1 MVAIPR
7 LRRRRRKA
15 REAVRRG
22 AVGAPPGVLVADP
35 QARPSVFSALGI
47 GEGRSE
53 LRTGISLE
61 EALAARKA
69 WPLVWIDCT
78 GLADIEDIQALG
90 AAFGLHPLSLE
101 DVVNTD
107 QRPKC
112 EVFDDLAF
120 VVLRMVHS
128 SEDGG
133 EAESEQLSIFFG
145 EGFVLTFQERPGDAF
160 SPVRERIARGAPRIL
175 TGHGDYLAY
184 ALIDAVVDAYFPLV
198 DAQTARIETL
208 EDEIF
213 ADVDAVQVPE
223 LHAMARDMLQ
233 QKRWLRP
240 TRDAIGVIMRI
251 DRPWLRAETK
261 TYLRDVQDHAD
272 QLIDLNDTDRDTV
285 SGLVDLHMT
294 LSSARTNEVINLLT
308 IVSTIFI
315 PLSFLAGVWGMNF
328 DPAKSRWNMPL
339 TQSPYGYPIA
349 LGIMALVAIGLLG
362 YFRRRRWI

>member
-1 MVAIPR
+1 MAMVSG
-7 LRRRRRKA
+7 LNGRRKQR
-15 REAVRRG
+15 REAVKRS
-22 AVGAPPGVLVADP
+22 AVGAPPGLLVADP
-35 QARPSVFSALGI
+35 EAQPSVFSVLGI

-53 LRTGISLE
+53 LTTGVPLDQ
-61 EALAARKA
+61 ALAAREQ

-78 GLADIEDIQALG
+78 GLADIESIKALG

-120 VVLRMVHS
+120 VILRMVHS
-128 SEDGG
+128 NGDGSES
-133 EAESEQLSIFFG
+133 ESEQLSVFFG
-145 EGFVLTFQERPGDAF
+145 DGFVLTFQERPGDAF
-160 SPVRERIARGAPRIL
+160 SPVRERIAKGAPRIL
-175 TGHGDYLAY
+175 SGHGDYLAY

-198 DAQTARIETL
+198 DAQTARIEAL

-240 TRDAIGVIMRI
+240 TRDAIGVVMRI
-251 DRPWLRAETK
+251 ERPWLREETK

-315 PLSFLAGVWGMNF
+315 PLSFLAGVW
-328 DPAKSRWNMPL
+328 A
-339 TQSPYGYPIA
+339 
-349 LGIMALVAIGLLG
+349 
-362 YFRRRRWI
+362 